1 MNLSPLSSF
10 VNPVLSRIQNS
21 IRIHMAINLA
31 TRVADNPTH
40 GKEIVQFLID
50 EGALEVRKVHDEST
64 GEDIVFVG
72 KPKSEYH
79 ILREVPRWQPDA
91 MLTENQCKVLNYLQD
106 ATYSINMKVYE
117 FVQKHRDHWQWK
129 MHDRTMDKIGSTMKA
144 IQEYLVKYPDGI
156 FKQKYATPDGRRY
169 YALMNPLTHQG
180 GDVPR
185 GLTQWGKKYKVKSR
199 AAIHKIAAITKDE
212 YGVDMSNYKL
222 VVSNPEL
229 VFGTEY
235 GLKGKK
241 PVCAYAA
248 ALALQEL
255 METGESAFIVQQ
267 DQTCSG
273 FQHWGMELGCHNLAL
288 LTNLLGGDKKD
299 LYTTAAEM
307 AQLFVSGD
315 YAYFFDRK
323 SGKFFVMRIGYGA
336 AAASLARGLILDKPQ
351 DDDYRYVNED
361 GVYIPNSLE
370 SLAKN
375 RFNEDNYEYFIK
387 CGWPE
392 AVNQSQ
398 TISKAYYNG
407 LMRLSPKLQSALRM
421 CKEANRAAIAQNE
434 FMHWVLPNG
443 DVKKNVTWKPDPE
456 AKRVRISMRDQKDVK
471 FQFSFMPMIRQ
482 ASDSAVAPTM
492 IHSGDGVTMGEI
504 VIRSHEDFFEPIAP
518 IHDSTGTTVAHFEEI
533 GPMWIDVCTKFW
545 LNREESMFFATMRRY
560 GITIPKKVWPKGWI
574 PIDISKAQYHLG

>member
-10 VNPVLSRIQNS
+10 ISPVLSRIQNS
-21 IRIHMAINLA
+21 VRIHMAINLA
-31 TRVADNPTH
+31 TRIADNPTH
-40 GKEIVQFLID
+40 GKEVIQYLID
-50 EGALEVRKVHDEST
+50 EGALEVRKIRDET
-64 GEDIVFVG
+64 TNEDIVFVG

-79 ILREVPRWQPDA
+79 ILREVPRWEPDA

-106 ATYSINMKVYE
+106 ATYSINMKVYD
-117 FVQKHRDHWQWK
+117 FVQKHRDHWKWK
-129 MHDRTMDKIGSTMKA
+129 MGDRTMAKIGSTMKA

-199 AAIHKIAAITKDE
+199 AAIWKIAAILKDE
-212 YGVDMSNYKL
+212 YGVGMDNYKL
-222 VVSNPEL
+222 VVNNPDL
-229 VFGTEY
+229 SFGTEH

-241 PVCAYAA
+241 PACTYAA
-248 ALALQEL
+248 ALCIAEL

-273 FQHWGMELGCHNLAL
+273 FQHWGMELDCHNLAL
-288 LTNLLGGDKKD
+288 LTNLLGGSKKD
-299 LYTTAAEM
+299 LYTEAAKM

-315 YAYFFDRK
+315 YEYFFDRK

-351 DDDYRYVNED
+351 DDEYRYLNDD

-370 SLAKN
+370 TLAMS
-375 RFNEDNYEYFIK
+375 RFNEDNYDYFVK
-387 CGWPE
+387 LGWSE
-392 AVNQSQ
+392 AVHQSQ
-398 TISKAYYNG
+398 AISKAYYNG
-407 LMRLSPKLQSALRM
+407 LMKLSPKLQSALRM
-421 CKEANRAAIAQNE
+421 CKEANRAALAKGE

-443 DVKKNVTWKPDPE
+443 DVKKNVAWKPNPE

-471 FQFSFMPMIRQ
+471 FQFSFMPMERM
-482 ASDSAVAPTM
+482 ANDSAVAPIF
-492 IHSGDGVTMGEI
+492 IHGADGLTMGEMI
-504 VIRSHEDFFEPIAP
+504 IDSHENYFEPIAP
-518 IHDSTGTTVAHFEEI
+518 IHDSTGTTVSHFDEI
-533 GPMWIDVCTKFW
+533 PSMWTRTCTRLW
-545 LNREESMFFATMRRY
+545 LNRKESMFFETMRRY
-560 GITIPKKVWPKGWI
+560 GIVIPKKVWPKGWS